1 MNPHQLAGFCG
12 LLFAVLSCGQDTNGN
27 KGGKATTQ
35 QDVKGLISAVEQMQ
49 STRPPTRPPARA
61 RTLPSGRKSFG
72 GINVAEPDGWQS
84 ATPSSSMRVAEY
96 HMAGAKP
103 QDKEATLAV
112 FAGKMGSVEANVNR
126 WFGQFTPADGGQKG
140 DPGRRWEKMVDGM
153 EVVFVDISGTFAP
166 NMGMSQQ
173 GNTPPAEN
181 YRMLGAIV
189 DFGPKFFYF
198 KLTGPRDTVGLW
210 TASFEQFIEGIKRD

>member
-1 MNPHQLAGFCG
+1 MNPNKLAGFCG
-12 LLFAVLSCGQDTNGN
+12 LLLAVFSCSQDTDEN
-27 KGGKATTQ
+27 KGGKPTTQ
-35 QDVKGLISAVEQMQ
+35 QDVKGLISPVEQMQ
-49 STRPPTRPPARA
+49 STRPSARA
-61 RTLPSGRKSFG
+61 LPSGRKSFG
-72 GINVAEPDGWQS
+72 GINVAEPDGWQP

-96 HMAGAKP
+96 RMAGARP
-103 QDKEATLAV
+103 QDKEATLAI

-140 DPGRRWEKMVDGM
+140 NPGRRWEKQVDGM
-153 EVVFVDISGTFAP
+153 DVVLVDISGAFAT

-173 GNTPPAEN
+173 GNTPPVEN

-198 KLTGPRDTVGLW
+198 KLTGPKDTVALW
-210 TASFEQFIEGIKRD
+210 TASFEQFIEGIKKD